1 MDRVSEKLLY
11 KIMGVLNEAK
21 LPIVFKGALILFK
34 AKSDPSMFRRTNDV
48 DCDWVGD
55 VLSSQELE
63 KILNDA
69 IKEKL
74 PNISF
79 SLYREHEIGRTSAG
93 FDILVY
99 GKPFTTFDMSIRPET
114 SSTLYSDDNYNFYG
128 YDLNNIISD
137 KISVLS
143 SKKIARRIKDLIDI
157 YSICIGDTII
167 KADVI
172 TQLEKKNRKLEDFDF
187 FINNKVDVEHAY
199 NKYKTIE
206 NKPEFN
212 LVYDKVYGFIQ
223 GFLNNDNNIIWDYN
237 EQKWIKK
244 ENI

>member
-11 KIMGVLNEAK
+11 KIMSVLNEAK
-21 LPIVFKGALILFK
+21 LPIIFKGALILFK

-63 KILNDA
+63 RILNNA

-74 PNISF
+74 PHISF
-79 SLYREHEIGRTSAG
+79 SLYREYEVGRTSAG
-93 FDILVY
+93 FDILVD
-99 GKPFTTFDMSIRPET
+99 GKPFTTLDMSIRAET
-114 SSTLYSDDNYNFYG
+114 PFKLYYDENCSFYG
-128 YDLNNIISD
+128 YDLNNIVSD

-167 KADVI
+167 KADVLD
-172 TQLEKKNRKLEDFDF
+172 QLKKKNRDLEDFNF
-187 FINNKVDVEHAY
+187 FMNNKTDIEHAY
-199 NKYKTIE
+199 NKYRTIE

-212 LVYDKVYGFIQ
+212 LVYDKAYDFIQ
-223 GFLNNDNNIIWDYN
+223 GFLNDDNDIVWDFN
-237 EQKWIKK
+237 KQKWIK
-244 ENI
+244 